1 MTRSFPPALLAT
13 LLAALTLGAGLTG
26 CAEAQRVVNDA
37 TRVATAGGMTT
48 TTAASWSTTA
58 SDMRGQAG
66 TIAYDCPPSPATPP
80 GGSVWGSGP
89 YTDDSRVCKAG
100 VHAGAISTQGGR
112 VLIQMRPGQ
121 NRYVGSTRNG
131 IQTSDYGSWGGSFV
145 VLP

>member
-1 MTRSFPPALLAT
+1 MTRISVPSLL
-13 LLAALTLGAGLTG
+13 LVVLTLGAGLTG

-37 TRVATAGGMTT
+37 TRAATAGGLT
-48 TTAASWSTTA
+48 TTAASWNTTA
-58 SDMRGQAG
+58 SGVRGQAA
-66 TIAYDCPPSPATPP
+66 TFAYDCPPSPNTLP

-100 VHAGAISTQGGR
+100 VHAGVISTQGGR

-121 NRYVGSTRNG
+121 NRYVGSARNG

-145 VLP
+145 VVQ